1 MSGGAP
7 NVVRMIIDCGSC
19 VHSPDH
25 AEADAA
31 ATSACGDC
39 VVSVL
44 LGLPP
49 VDLAA
54 PQIADEHEAAVAVL
68 ASSGLI
74 PPLRLVPR
82 SQAS

>member
-1 MSGGAP
+1 
-7 NVVRMIIDCGSC
+7 MIIDCGSC
-19 VHSPDH
+19 VHSPDR
-25 AEADAA
+25 AEADSSAG
-31 ATSACGDC
+31 SACGDC

-44 LGLPP
+44 LGLPSID
-49 VDLAA
+49 VAV

-74 PPLRLVPR
+74 PPLRLLPR